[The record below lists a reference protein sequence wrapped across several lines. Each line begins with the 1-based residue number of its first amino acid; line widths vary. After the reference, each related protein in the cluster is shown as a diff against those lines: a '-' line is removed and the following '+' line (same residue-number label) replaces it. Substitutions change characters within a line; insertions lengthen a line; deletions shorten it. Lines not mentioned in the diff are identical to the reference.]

1 MAKINYG
8 VAGIRQRHY
17 RVWMAFENA
26 GTGEHDFVRAVD
38 SLDEMFTCIYQASP
52 DYVNAKGKFGTF
64 KENAY
69 HVGEMRA
76 DSIDVSV
83 QDGDSIEG
91 NEIGKTVLGK
101 SGTFSAELIN
111 STPDIINFL
120 TGLNGHE
127 CVVML
132 EEVSNAR
139 LESYDGAML
148 ETHEIIV
155 IGNMPAILAGLT
167 DNVGGSFSFS
177 EKAAGKNIAISML
190 NVERSVSTV
199 REFRSIEDFR
209 YEEPNDAV
217 ELVSVTIGGSGFDGQ
232 FSFDHASNTEIT
244 NLKIEV
250 SVDDEDFNN
259 IVSTSY
265 IEPAN
270 TEIKNLQIDEK
281 LMENGEVFFFR
292 MSGLN
297 GNGVQKTPHSNVV
310 SVIV

>member
-1 MAKINYG
+1 MAKVNYG
-8 VAGIRQRHY
+8 IAGIRQRHY

-26 GTGEHDFVRAVD
+26 GTGEYNFVSAVD
-38 SLDEMFTCIYQASP
+38 ALDEMFTNIYRENP
-52 DYVNAKGKFGTF
+52 RYDFAKEYFDTF

-111 STPDIINFL
+111 STPEIVDFL
-120 TGLNGHE
+120 TGLDGHE
-127 CVVML
+127 CVVLL
-132 EEVSNAR
+132 EEVSDVR
-139 LESYDGAML
+139 LKSYNGAML

-167 DNVGGSFSFS
+167 DNVGGSFHFS
-177 EKAAGKNIAISML
+177 EKVTGKNIAISML

-209 YEEPNDAV
+209 YEEPIDAPVLNAFVVESDEALEATFTFDSQANQKIKTIKVEITATFGDSGFENIISTTYVNPAYGAATPAV
-217 ELVSVTIGGSGFDGQ
+217 EQEIG
-232 FSFDHASNTEIT
+232 TEYHCR
-244 NLKIEV
+244 L
-250 SVDDEDFNN
+250 
-259 IVSTSY
+259 
-265 IEPAN
+265 
-270 TEIKNLQIDEK
+270 
-281 LMENGEVFFFR
+281 
-292 MSGLN
+292 SGLDSN
-297 GNGVQKTPHSNVV
+297 NVQKTPYSNYMTVTV
-310 SVIV
+310 T

>member
-1 MAKINYG
+1 MAKVNYG

-26 GTGEHDFVRAVD
+26 GSGEFDFVNAVD
-38 SLDEMFTCIYQASP
+38 ALDDMFASIYSDP
-52 DYVNAKGKFGTF
+52 AKYEDAKTKLDTA
-64 KENAY
+64 KENMY

-132 EEVSNAR
+132 EEVDNAR

-155 IGNMPAILAGLT
+155 IGNVPAILAGLT

-190 NVERSVSTV
+190 NVEKSVSTV
-199 REFRSIEDFR
+199 KGFRSIEDFR
-209 YEEPNDAV
+209 YEEPTDAPVLNDFRFDSIDAF
-217 ELVSVTIGGSGFDGQ
+217 EATFTFDGQ
-232 FSFDHASNTEIT
+232 ANPKIRTIKVEI
-244 NLKIEV
+244 
-250 SVDDEDFNN
+250 SADDSTFVN
-259 IVSTSY
+259 IVSTIYVDPSDGIAY
-265 IEPAN
+265 FLPVDPN
-270 TEIKNLQIDEK
+270 S
-281 LMENGEVFFFR
+281 EVIYYCR
-292 MSGLN
+292 VSGLDHN
-297 GNGVQKTPHSNVV
+297 NVQKTPYSNVV
-310 SVIV
+310 SDTAR

>member
-1 MAKINYG
+1 MAKVNYG
-8 VAGIRQRHY
+8 IAGIRQRHY
-17 RVWMAFENA
+17 RVWIAFENA
-26 GTGEHDFVRAVD
+26 GTGEYDFVNAVD
-38 SLDEMFTCIYQASP
+38 ALDDMFTAIYEENP
-52 DYVNAKGKFGTF
+52 DYISAKDKFDTF

-111 STPDIINFL
+111 STPEIVDFL
-120 TGLNGHE
+120 TGLDGHE
-127 CVVML
+127 CVVLL
-132 EEVSNAR
+132 EEVSDVR
-139 LESYDGAML
+139 LKSYNGAML

-167 DNVGGSFSFS
+167 DNVGGIFHFS
-177 EKAAGKNIAISML
+177 EKVTGKNIAISML

-209 YEEPNDAV
+209 YEEPSDPVN
-217 ELVSVTIGGSGFDGQ
+217 LISVNLGFSGFEGA
-232 FSFDHASNTEIT
+232 FSYEANIQIT

-250 SVDDEDFNN
+250 SVDDADFNN

-265 IEPAN
+265 AAPD
-270 TEIKNLQIDEK
+270 EIAFTLDIDES
-281 LMENGEVFFFR
+281 LGECFFFR

-297 GNGVQKTPHSNVV
+297 SNGVQKTPYSNVI
-310 SVIV
+310 SIEP

>member
-1 MAKINYG
+1 MAKVNYG
-8 VAGIRQRHY
+8 IAGIRQRHY

-26 GTGEHDFVRAVD
+26 GTGEYDFVEAVD
-38 SLDEMFTCIYQASP
+38 ALDEMFTNIYKENP
-52 DYVNAKGKFGTF
+52 DYANAKDKFDEF
-64 KENAY
+64 KTNLAY

-111 STPDIINFL
+111 STPEIVDFL
-120 TGLNGHE
+120 TGLDGHE
-127 CVVML
+127 CVVLL
-132 EEVSNAR
+132 EEVSDVR
-139 LESYDGAML
+139 LKSYNGAML

-167 DNVGGSFSFS
+167 DNVGGSFHFS
-177 EKAAGKNIAISML
+177 EKVTGKNIAISML

-217 ELVSVTIGGSGFDGQ
+217 ELLSVIFSGAGAFEGA
-232 FSFDHASNTEIT
+232 FSFAHATNTEIT

-250 SVDDEDFNN
+250 SVDDADFNN

-265 IEPAN
+265 AAPD
-270 TEIKNLQIDEK
+270 EIVFALDIDKNLGKD
-281 LMENGEVFFFR
+281 FFCR

-297 GNGVQKTPHSNVV
+297 SNGVQKTPYSNVR
-310 SVIV
+310 SAR

>member
-1 MAKINYG
+1 MAKVNYG
-8 VAGIRQRHY
+8 IAGIRQRHY
-17 RVWMAFENA
+17 RVWIAFENA
-26 GTGEHDFVRAVD
+26 GSGEYDFVGAVD
-38 SLDEMFTCIYQASP
+38 ALEDMFNALRETPVDYEDAKIFLDA
-52 DYVNAKGKFGTF
+52 AKQ
-64 KENAY
+64 NMY
-69 HVGEMRA
+69 RVGEMRA

-101 SGTFSAELIN
+101 SGTFSAEIIN
-111 STPDIINFL
+111 STPEIVDFL
-120 TGLNGHE
+120 TGLDGHE
-127 CVVML
+127 CVVLL
-132 EEVSNAR
+132 EEVSDVR
-139 LESYDGAML
+139 LKSYNGAML

-167 DNVGGSFSFS
+167 DNVGGSFHFS
-177 EKAAGKNIAISML
+177 EKVTGKNIAISML

-217 ELVSVTIGGSGFDGQ
+217 ELTSVIFSQQVGSGFEGK
-232 FSFDHASNTEIT
+232 FSFAHAANTEIT

-250 SVDDEDFNN
+250 SVGDANFNN

-265 IEPAN
+265 AAPD
-270 TEIKNLQIDEK
+270 EISFTLDIDKELGK
-281 LMENGEVFFFR
+281 DYFFR

-297 GNGVQKTPHSNVV
+297 SNGVQKTPYSNVIKV
-310 SVIV
+310 

>member
-1 MAKINYG
+1 MAKVNYG

-26 GTGEHDFVRAVD
+26 GTGEHDFVAAVD
-38 SLDEMFTCIYQASP
+38 FLDDMFTCIYQASP
-52 DYVNAKGKFGTF
+52 DYENAKAKFDAF
-64 KENAY
+64 KTNVY

-101 SGTFSAELIN
+101 SGTFAAELIN
-111 STPDIINFL
+111 STPEIVDFL
-120 TGLNGHE
+120 TGLDGHE
-127 CVVML
+127 CVVLL
-132 EEVSNAR
+132 EEVNDVR
-139 LESYDGAML
+139 LKSYNGAML

-155 IGNMPAILAGLT
+155 IGNIPAILAGLT
-167 DNVGGSFSFS
+167 DNVGGSFHFS
-177 EKAAGKNIAISML
+177 EKVTGKNIAISML

-209 YEEPNDAV
+209 YEEPSDAV
-217 ELVSVTIGGSGFDGQ
+217 TLESVIFDGSYFNGE
-232 FSFDHASNTEIT
+232 FSFAHTDNTEIT

-250 SVDDEDFNN
+250 SADDADFNN

-265 IEPAN
+265 IEPDKRAF
-270 TEIKNLQIDEK
+270 TLQTDK
-281 LMENGEVFFFR
+281 LLGDKFYFR

-310 SVIV
+310 SV

>member
-1 MAKINYG
+1 MAKVNYG

-17 RVWMAFENA
+17 RVWIAFENA
-26 GTGEHDFVRAVD
+26 GSGEFDFVNAID
-38 SLDEMFTCIYQASP
+38 KLDDMFTFLYDTPINYT
-52 DYVNAKGKFGTF
+52 DAKLALDGVRQ
-64 KENAY
+64 NMY

-132 EEVSNAR
+132 EEVDNAR

-155 IGNMPAILAGLT
+155 IGNVPAMLAGLT

-177 EKAAGKNIAISML
+177 EKATGKNIAISML
-190 NVERSVSTV
+190 NVEKSVSTV
-199 REFRSIEDFR
+199 KEFRSIEDVR
-209 YEEPNDAV
+209 YEEPTDAPTLDVFYIESENSFEAEFTFDSQANQNIKRIKV
-217 ELVSVTIGGSGFDGQ
+217 EIS
-232 FSFDHASNTEIT
+232 
-244 NLKIEV
+244 
-250 SVDDEDFNN
+250 DDDSDFAN
-259 IVSTSY
+259 IVSTTY
-265 IEPAN
+265 VEPSDGIAYVS
-270 TEIKNLQIDEK
+270 NLDQESGVTYYCR
-281 LMENGEVFFFR
+281 L
-292 MSGLN
+292 SGLDHN
-297 GNGVQKTPHSNVV
+297 NVQKTPYSNVV
-310 SVIV
+310 SATVQ

>member
-1 MAKINYG
+1 MAKVNYG

-26 GTGEHDFVRAVD
+26 GSGEFDFVNAVD
-38 SLDEMFTCIYQASP
+38 ALDDMFTHIYASP
-52 DYVNAKGKFGTF
+52 VHYEDAKTKLDAA
-64 KENAY
+64 KEVMY

-111 STPDIINFL
+111 STPDIIDFL

-132 EEVSNAR
+132 EEVDNAR

-155 IGNMPAILAGLT
+155 IGNVPAILAGLT

-177 EKAAGKNIAISML
+177 EKVTGKNIAISML
-190 NVERSVSTV
+190 NVEKSVSTV
-199 REFRSIEDFR
+199 KEFRSIEDLR
-209 YEEPNDAV
+209 YEEPNDAPGLETFILSPPDTFNVSFLFDAEGNENIKTMKV
-217 ELVSVTIGGSGFDGQ
+217 EISTDS
-232 FSFDHASNTEIT
+232 SFD
-244 NLKIEV
+244 
-250 SVDDEDFNN
+250 N
-259 IVSTSY
+259 IVQTVYTDPYNVAFNADLDQKSATVY
-265 IEPAN
+265 FCRI
-270 TEIKNLQIDEK
+270 
-281 LMENGEVFFFR
+281 
-292 MSGLN
+292 SGLN
-297 GNGVQKTPHSNVV
+297 SSNVQKTPYSN
-310 SVIV
+310 ILYAEAE

>member
-17 RVWMAFENA
+17 RVWIAFENA
-26 GTGEHDFVRAVD
+26 GSGEFDFVTAVD
-38 SLDEMFTCIYQASP
+38 ALDDMFTHIYASP
-52 DYVNAKGKFGTF
+52 VEYEDAKTDLDAAK
-64 KENAY
+64 AAMY
-69 HVGEMRA
+69 HVGEMRD

-132 EEVSNAR
+132 EEVDNAR

-155 IGNMPAILAGLT
+155 IGNVPAMLAGLT
-167 DNVGGSFSFS
+167 DNVGCSFSFS
-177 EKAAGKNIAISML
+177 EKATGKNIAISML
-190 NVERSVSTV
+190 NVEKSVSTV
-199 REFRSIEDFR
+199 RDFRSIEDFR
-209 YEEPNDAV
+209 YEEPIDAPILDAFYV
-217 ELVSVTIGGSGFDGQ
+217 ESENSFEATFTFDGQ
-232 FSFDHASNTEIT
+232 ANPKIRTIKVEIAYDDSDFS
-244 NLKIEV
+244 
-250 SVDDEDFNN
+250 N
-259 IVSTSY
+259 IVSTTY
-265 IEPAN
+265 VEP
-270 TEIKNLQIDEK
+270 TTGSFYVQPVDQESGVTYHCRL
-281 LMENGEVFFFR
+281 
-292 MSGLN
+292 SGLDHN
-297 GNGVQKTPHSNVV
+297 NIQKTPYSNIV
-310 SVIV
+310 SATVQ

>member
-1 MAKINYG
+1 MAKVNYG
-8 VAGIRQRHY
+8 IAGIRQRHY

-26 GTGEHDFVRAVD
+26 GTGEYNFVTAVD
-38 SLDEMFTCIYQASP
+38 ALDEMFTNIYRENP
-52 DYVNAKGKFGTF
+52 RYDFAKEKFDTF
-64 KENAY
+64 KEYAY

-111 STPDIINFL
+111 STPEIVDFL
-120 TGLNGHE
+120 TGLDGHE
-127 CVVML
+127 CVVLL
-132 EEVSNAR
+132 EEVSDVR
-139 LESYDGAML
+139 LKSYNGAML

-167 DNVGGSFSFS
+167 DNVGGSFHFS
-177 EKAAGKNIAISML
+177 EKVTGKNIAISML

-217 ELVSVTIGGSGFDGQ
+217 ELASVIIDGNFMGE
-232 FSFDHASNTEIT
+232 FSFAHATNTEIT

-250 SVDDEDFNN
+250 SVDDADFNN

-265 IEPAN
+265 AAPD
-270 TEIKNLQIDEK
+270 EIAFTLDIDES
-281 LMENGEVFFFR
+281 LGECFFFR

-297 GNGVQKTPHSNVV
+297 SNGVQKTPYSNVR
-310 SVIV
+310 SAR

>member
-1 MAKINYG
+1 MAKVNYG

-26 GTGEHDFVRAVD
+26 GTGEHDFVAAVNA
-38 SLDEMFTCIYQASP
+38 LDDMFTAIYGENP
-52 DYVNAKGKFGTF
+52 DYENAKMKFDTF
-64 KENAY
+64 KMNAY

-101 SGTFSAELIN
+101 SGTFAAELIN
-111 STPDIINFL
+111 STPEIVDFL
-120 TGLNGHE
+120 TGLDGHE
-127 CVVML
+127 CVVLL
-132 EEVSNAR
+132 EEVNDVR
-139 LESYDGAML
+139 LKSYNGAML

-167 DNVGGSFSFS
+167 DNVGGSFHFS
-177 EKAAGKNIAISML
+177 EKVTGKNIAISML

-217 ELVSVTIGGSGFDGQ
+217 ELISVTLGDSRFDGE
-232 FSFDHASNTEIT
+232 FSFAHAANAEIT

-250 SVDDEDFNN
+250 SADDEDFNN

-265 IEPAN
+265 IEPDKTDFA
-270 TEIKNLQIDEK
+270 LRIDES
-281 LMENGEVFFFR
+281 LGENFFFR

-297 GNGVQKTPHSNVV
+297 GNGVQKTPYS
-310 SVIV
+310 SVIDVKKV

>member
-1 MAKINYG
+1 MAKVNYG
-8 VAGIRQRHY
+8 IAGIRQRHY

-26 GTGEHDFVRAVD
+26 GTGEHDFVVAVNA
-38 SLDEMFTCIYQASP
+38 LDDMFTNIYEENPGYA
-52 DYVNAKGKFGTF
+52 NAKAKFDTF
-64 KENAY
+64 KTHAY

-111 STPDIINFL
+111 STPEIVDFL
-120 TGLNGHE
+120 TGLDGHE
-127 CVVML
+127 CVVLL
-132 EEVSNAR
+132 EEVSDVR
-139 LESYDGAML
+139 LKSYNGAML

-167 DNVGGSFSFS
+167 DNVGGSFHFS
-177 EKAAGKNIAISML
+177 EKVTGKNIAISML
-190 NVERSVSTV
+190 NVEKSVSTV

-217 ELVSVTIGGSGFDGQ
+217 NLTSITLSGSGFEGAFL
-232 FSFDHASNTEIT
+232 FSHEGNTEIT

-250 SVDDEDFNN
+250 SVDDANFNN

-265 IEPAN
+265 AAPD
-270 TEIKNLQIDEK
+270 EIAFTLDIDKE
-281 LMENGEVFFFR
+281 LGEYFFFR

-297 GNGVQKTPHSNVV
+297 SNGVQKTPYSNV
-310 SVIV
+310 IKA

>member
-1 MAKINYG
+1 MAKVNYG

-17 RVWMAFENA
+17 RVWIAFENA
-26 GTGEHDFVRAVD
+26 GTGEHDFVVAVNALED
-38 SLDEMFTCIYQASP
+38 MFTHIYEENP
-52 DYVNAKGKFGTF
+52 DYENAKAKFGTF

-111 STPDIINFL
+111 STPEIVDFL
-120 TGLNGHE
+120 TGLDGHE
-127 CVVML
+127 CVVLL
-132 EEVSNAR
+132 EEVSDVR
-139 LESYDGAML
+139 LKSYNGAML

-167 DNVGGSFSFS
+167 DNVGGSFHFS
-177 EKAAGKNIAISML
+177 EKVTGKNIAISTL

-217 ELVSVTIGGSGFDGQ
+217 ELTSVILGGTGFEGA
-232 FSFDHASNTEIT
+232 FSFAHAANTQIT

-250 SVDDEDFNN
+250 SVDDADFNN

-265 IEPAN
+265 AAPD
-270 TEIKNLQIDEK
+270 EIAFALNIDESLGK
-281 LMENGEVFFFR
+281 NFFFR
-292 MSGLN
+292 ISGLN
-297 GNGVQKTPHSNVV
+297 GNGVQKTPHSNVI